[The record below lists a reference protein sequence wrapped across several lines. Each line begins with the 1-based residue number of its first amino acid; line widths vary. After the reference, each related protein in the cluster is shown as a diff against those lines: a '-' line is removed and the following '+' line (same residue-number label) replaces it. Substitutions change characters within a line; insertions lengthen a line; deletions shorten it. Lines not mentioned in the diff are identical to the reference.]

1 MRALNY
7 LWIGWPIFILVL
19 AVVALSGCATVPI
32 GKTVTTTPVC
42 AALIGPIKYNSQN
55 LKSRRHA
62 GPDLAPDLKR
72 RNQVGQ
78 GLNCPEY
85 R

>member
-1 MRALNY
+1 MRATFVMFAY
-7 LWIGWPIFILVL
+7 LLLV
-19 AVVALSGCATVPI
+19 GC
-32 GKTVTTTPVC
+32 VTTSSPPPSTRVTPVC
-42 AALIGPIKYNSQN
+42 TALLGPIQYNSQN
-55 LKSRRHA
+55 PKSRRHA

-78 GLNCPEY
+78 NLRCPAY